1 MKKVYL
7 VGAAILMLVVAGCSQ
22 SARYFNPNVS
32 NVQRD
37 RDYQYCTERVPL
49 GIKPA
54 SEVSRIP
61 DLNNDEFDL
70 VVAKCMKSKG
80 YAVDYQGVIIEK

>member
-1 MKKVYL
+1 MKSVFIGSVAIFLL
-7 VGAAILMLVVAGCSQ
+7 VLAGCSP
-22 SARYFNPNVS
+22 ATRYFNPNVS
-32 NVQRD
+32 NQQRD
-37 RDYQYCTERVPL
+37 RDYQSCTERVPL
-49 GIKPA
+49 GIKRA

-80 YAVDYQGVIIEK
+80 YAVDYQGVIVE